1 MSESPK
7 EIPVNVTTMY
17 GAINQRGLVT
27 LTVGETATTMLPHKA
42 REIGLMLIAG
52 AEAAQ
57 TDEMLMNL
65 GDQLELEHDQKIYLL
80 RSMREWRQKK
90 PN

>member
-1 MSESPK
+1 MPKDPK
-7 EIPVNVTTMY
+7 EIPISVTTMY

-27 LTVGETATTMLPHKA
+27 LTVGDTATTMLPHKA
-42 REIGLMLIAG
+42 REIGLMLLGA

-57 TDEMLMNL
+57 TDKMLMAL
-65 GDQLELEHDQKIYLL
+65 GDQIGLEHDEKILLL